1 MKGFKAVDNDLR
13 DYYFEGAPNQLGYI
27 PCKDSPG
34 MGEAMKNP
42 INRQMNADELEYLLY
57 LKKKYVALSKELKQY
72 IIEIRVG
79 QAEQFIKR
87 MDEVVSKTHEP
98 KWEENDLSDYLT
110 ERSKPEIQDFI
121 KTSNLLIQS
130 DWYFELEDA
139 LFYGADLTCCKT
151 NEEMKPWV
159 DKILLRYREI
169 LEEALPEEALPEEA
183 PEKSKNILLDLIKE
197 DSPGTYK
204 AIIKL
209 IELNRVQITQDNKL
223 NFISMKKGTVAHI
236 FKEGGYTEWN
246 RVMQFTLIDGKE
258 DTGSLKTLAAN
269 VPPIEYEKIK
279 KDIYQN

>member
-1 MKGFKAVDNDLR
+1 MRGFKAVDNDLR
-13 DYYFEGAPNQLGYI
+13 DFYFEGTPSQPSI

-34 MGEAMKNP
+34 MKEIMEKPLNH
-42 INRQMNADELEYLLY
+42 QMNEDELEYLLY
-57 LKKKYVALSKELKQY
+57 LKKKYVALSKELKQD
-72 IIEIRVG
+72 IIRIRVE

-98 KWEENDLSDYLT
+98 KWEEYYLSDYLT

-121 KTSNLLIQS
+121 KISKLLIQS

-139 LFYGADLTCCKT
+139 LFYGADLTGCKT
-151 NEEMKPWV
+151 NEEQKPWV

-169 LEEALPEEALPEEA
+169 LEEALPEEA
-183 PEKSKNILLDLIKE
+183 PEKSKNLWLDLIKK

-209 IELNRVQITQDNKL
+209 IELNRVQITQDGKL

-236 FKEGGYTEWN
+236 FKEGGFTEWN
-246 RVMQFTLIDGKE
+246 RVIQFTLIDGSDE
-258 DTGSLKTLAAN
+258 TGSLKTLAAN
-269 VPPIEYEKIK
+269 DPPKEYENIK